1 MKKYKPILGDYKSE
15 YEDFNGYSISC
26 YDKNYDLLNF
36 SPGPASIPKKVF
48 NKLYFEIFN
57 NEKYVLGNTPLEMSH
72 RSPEFN
78 TILENVNNKLR
89 KFMKIPNEFKI
100 IWTQGGGHGQ
110 FSAIPLNFTRLK
122 ENVKGGYFVNGTWS
136 NRAYNESKKY
146 IDSINLCNN
155 YYLNTNQKEVMEYN
169 SLPYVTSIPD
179 DIDYVYL
186 CSNETVNGLEFSN
199 GNVPYP
205 SRNELGNTKI
215 VIDMSSDFLM
225 KKIDWENLDVAFAC
239 TSKNMGIAGA
249 SVLIIRE
256 NLLNELQLERNIPY
270 ILDWNLYYKTNS
282 LFNTPAI
289 FNIYLLEHILD
300 SYISDFEN
308 IENMNKNTLDKSKL
322 VYEFLDNN
330 NKFKPVVLDLR
341 SRSNINIPFIVDNG
355 NEETMIKFLEYCYQN
370 NIVGLRTKT
379 PFNYKD
385 LGMIEPLRVSLYN
398 GISLKDTK
406 HLIKVMSEFIKLI

>member
-1 MKKYKPILGDYKSE
+1 
-15 YEDFNGYSISC
+15 
-26 YDKNYDLLNF
+26 
-36 SPGPASIPKKVF
+36 
-48 NKLYFEIFN
+48 
-57 NEKYVLGNTPLEMSH
+57 
-72 RSPEFN
+72 
-78 TILENVNNKLR
+78 
-89 KFMKIPNEFKI
+89 
-100 IWTQGGGHGQ
+100 
-110 FSAIPLNFTRLK
+110 
-122 ENVKGGYFVNGTWS
+122 
-136 NRAYNESKKY
+136 
-146 IDSINLCNN
+146 
-155 YYLNTNQKEVMEYN
+155 
-169 SLPYVTSIPD
+169 
-179 DIDYVYL
+179 
-186 CSNETVNGLEFSN
+186 
-199 GNVPYP
+199 VPYP

-225 KKIDWENLDVAFAC
+225 KKIKWENVDLAFSC

-249 SVLIIRE
+249 CVLIIRE

-270 ILDWNLYYKTNS
+270 ILDWNLYNKTNS

-330 NKFKPVVLDLR
+330 NKFKPVVLDIR

-355 NEETMIKFLEYCYQN
+355 NEETMIKFLEYCYKN

-385 LGMIEPLRVSLYN
+385 LGIVEPLRVSLYN
-398 GISLKDTK
+398 GISINDTK
-406 HLIKVMSEFIKLI
+406 HLINTMSEFIKLI